1 MTQRQKILIVDDAP
15 INIQVLNEALQR
27 DYHTFFATSGRDAL
41 RIAAEVVPDLVLLD
55 VMMPE
60 MDGYEVCRAM
70 KANAELRDIPVVFVT
85 AMSQQEDETV
95 GLELGAVDY
104 ITKPF
109 NPVIVRLRVRNQL
122 ELKRQR
128 DMLARLSLLDGLTG
142 IPNRRAFDDYYQRE
156 WKRALRCKRE
166 LSILLVDIDY
176 FKGYN
181 DAYGHLAGDDCLRRL
196 SVGLSAS
203 LSRPADFMARYG
215 GEEFIGVLP
224 ETDCCGALVI
234 AEEMRCKVE
243 ALGIPHV
250 SSPLSQLVTVSVGV
264 ASMVPERGVDAAEL
278 ISIADKALYRAK
290 SEGRNRV
297 VCEEMSS
304 ANGHAGGAD

>member
-41 RIAAEVVPDLVLLD
+41 RIAAEVLPDLVLLD
-55 VMMPE
+55 VMMPD

-70 KANAELRDIPVVFVT
+70 KASAELRDIPVVFVT

-196 SVGLSAS
+196 SVGLSTS

-224 ETDCCGALVI
+224 ETDCCGATLI
-234 AEEMRCKVE
+234 AEEIRCKVE
-243 ALGIPHV
+243 AMGIPHV
-250 SSPLSQLVTVSVGV
+250 SSPLRQFVTVSVGV
-264 ASMVPERGVDAAEL
+264 ASMVPERRVDAAEL
-278 ISIADKALYRAK
+278 ISIADKALYMAK

-297 VCEEMSS
+297 VCEEMRT
-304 ANGHAGGAD
+304 ANGHAAGAA